1 MKDYG
6 AGEGQRAR
14 PGRGRGMPAFEGL
27 DVLSFFTL
35 DQRARLLA
43 VARDVTFEPGRRG
56 YQS

>member
-1 MKDYG
+1 MEQAKG
-6 AGEGQRAR
+6 SG
-14 PGRGRGMPAFEGL
+14 PGRDGERGMPAFEGL